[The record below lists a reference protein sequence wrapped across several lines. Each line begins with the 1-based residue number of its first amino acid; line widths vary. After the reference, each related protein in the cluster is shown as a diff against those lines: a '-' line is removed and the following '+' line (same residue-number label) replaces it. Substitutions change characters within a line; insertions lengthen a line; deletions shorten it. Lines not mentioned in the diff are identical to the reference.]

1 MAGHH
6 TGLLVR
12 SKCVEPQTT
21 AVEKESI
28 REEDVD
34 SSSSRI
40 DNEKPHVDLNTSP
53 DTNTLDSL
61 ESQPPSLSASNSF
74 TSISSDDTQP
84 TSNPSITNNPDL
96 AVDVYAPW
104 DIQSIQDG
112 LGGRYKRETIVDM
125 LQKCRGDLDRAFSA
139 LLDEKNDSEKKL
151 ATAPSLKPNLHLS
164 RSSSPFST
172 GSKRSADDDSD
183 DSEDPRP
190 AIRRG
195 RPRKRLVS
203 NLTLGVG
210 ISFRDDQNEVVS
222 LNLRVRHLA
231 LICTL
236 PITDRVQ

>member
-1 MAGHH
+1 M
-6 TGLLVR
+6 
-12 SKCVEPQTT
+12 EPQTT
-21 AVEKESI
+21 AVEKESTP
-28 REEDVD
+28 EEDAD
-34 SSSSRI
+34 SSSRT
-40 DNEKPHVDLNTSP
+40 DNEKPHVDLTTSS
-53 DTNTLDSL
+53 DTNTL

-74 TSISSDDTQP
+74 TSISSDDTQS
-84 TSNPSITNNPDL
+84 TSNPSITSNPDL

-190 AIRRG
+190 AVRRG

-222 LNLRVRHLA
+222 LNLRVRYVA
-231 LICTL
+231 LIWTL
-236 PITDRVQ
+236 PFTDHIQ